1 MTRDEILNMPA
12 GREMDALI
20 WLSLNDKPLDI
31 LTCRHI
37 DGDVQPHAGYPLG
50 HISPPCYSTDI
61 SSAWEVVEKIVEN
74 FKCDVS
80 IANRSSGNDCPRIY
94 VCRIQYGTLEYD
106 NPDLL
111 LYVVADTAPLAICR
125 AALLAK
131 VAE

>member
-1 MTRDEILNMPA
+1 MTRDEILNMQA

-20 WLSLNDKPLDI
+20 EHHIFGRTLCAKNEASYIKRLNGYEDLRRHKP
-31 LTCRHI
+31 
-37 DGDVQPHAGYPLG
+37 
-50 HISPPCYSTDI
+50 YSTDI
-61 SSAWEVVEKIVEN
+61 GAARKVVEEMTEN

-125 AALLAK
+125 AALLAVMK
-131 VAE
+131 